1 MKRFL
6 TKGILRPAAILALAG
21 AFCFASGQNPLT
33 FNWETFGKTMNRG
46 PKFIPDAKLA
56 RKVVENVA
64 AQLIRMKVPPNHNL
78 GGRMV
83 SGGKYGRLDVGTCTW
98 LNDAIQKAL
107 FGAGFRKDQ
116 IFGVVGHANLPSRA
130 SFLWVNQD
138 HIAPALVLNDQL
150 ITFDLWSHAF
160 QTGSYQGMGN
170 SRWNGMRVANWCVS
184 VKHYVNF
191 SYARY
196 GSNLLN
202 GPWDSDYLQDEA
214 VKDQSRQRF
223 PIKGKRERDI
233 AKTKPTPPKP
243 KFEPYWE
250 FVEAYAPP
258 IKENPMPDPR
268 RFFRTLAQ
276 GGLGVLTVKSS
287 WNDMDLKVHSC
298 ASAMTWTLIGD
309 HRKLKPG
316 QKIGVKGNVAISG
329 EVDRSFWG
337 LHWHPPGY
345 PAGVSH
351 TASINIAGEE
361 FFGVGASRSFEK
373 LDIVVPDNKLFPEG
387 KMVLR
392 FLTGARGY
400 GSVEYLYR
408 WVDRL

>member
-6 TKGILRPAAILALAG
+6 TKGIFRSAGFMALLALASG
-21 AFCFASGQNPLT
+21 AAGQNPLT

-46 PKFIPDAKLA
+46 PKFIPDVKLA

-64 AQLIRMKVPPNHNL
+64 AQLIRMSVLPNHNL

-83 SGGKYGRLDVGTCTW
+83 SGGRYGQLDVGTCTW
-98 LNDAIQKAL
+98 INDAVQKAL

-138 HIAPALVLNDQL
+138 HITPAIVLNDKL

-160 QTGSYQGMGN
+160 HAGSYQGMAN
-170 SRWNGMRVANWCVS
+170 SRWNGMLIGNWVTA
-184 VKHYVNF
+184 VEDYVNF
-191 SYARY
+191 SFARY
-196 GSNLLN
+196 GQNLLN
-202 GPWDSDYLQDEA
+202 GPWDADYLQDEA
-214 VKDQSRQRF
+214 VKDQNRQRF
-223 PIKGKRERDI
+223 PIKGKRAREI
-233 AKTKPTPPKP
+233 VKPKPPPAKP

-250 FVEAYAPP
+250 FVEVNSPP
-258 IKENPMPDPR
+258 IREDKMPDPR

-298 ASAMTWTLIGD
+298 AAAMTWTLIGD
-309 HRKLKPG
+309 HMKLKPG
-316 QKIGVKGNVAISG
+316 QKIGVKGSVSISG

-337 LHWHPPGY
+337 LNWHPPGY
-345 PAGVSH
+345 PAHVGHTSGV
-351 TASINIAGEE
+351 NIGGEE
-361 FFGVGASRSFEK
+361 FFGVGASKSFEK
-373 LDIVVPDNKLFPEG
+373 LDIEVPGKDRFPEG

-400 GSVEYLYR
+400 GALEYVYR
-408 WVDRL
+408 WVDK

>member
-6 TKGILRPAAILALAG
+6 TKGVVRAIGLLMLLACSPALA
-21 AFCFASGQNPLT
+21 GQNPLT

-56 RKVVENVA
+56 KKVVENVA
-64 AQLIRMKVPPNHNL
+64 AQLIRMNVPPNHNL

-83 SGGKYGRLDVGTCTW
+83 SGGKYGQLDVGTCTW
-98 LNDAIQKAL
+98 INNAVQKAL
-107 FGAGFRKDQ
+107 LGAGFRKDQ
-116 IFGVVGHANLPSRA
+116 IFGVVGHASLPSRA

-138 HIAPALVLNDQL
+138 HITPALVLNNKL

-160 QTGSYQGMGN
+160 HTGSYQGMAN
-170 SRWNGMRVANWCVS
+170 SRWNGMLIGNWVTA
-184 VKHYVNF
+184 VEDYVNF
-191 SYARY
+191 SFARF
-196 GSNLLN
+196 GQNLLN
-202 GPWDSDYLQDEA
+202 GPWDADYLQDEA
-214 VKDQSRQRF
+214 VKDQNRQRF
-223 PIKGKRERDI
+223 PIKGRRERDI
-233 AKTKPTPPKP
+233 VKPKPPPAKP

-250 FVEAYAPP
+250 FVEVNSPP
-258 IKENPMPDPR
+258 IREDKMPDPR

-287 WNDMDLKVHSC
+287 WNDMELKVHSC
-298 ASAMTWTLIGD
+298 ASAMTWTLVGD

-337 LHWHPPGY
+337 MHWHPPGY

-351 TASINIAGEE
+351 TASINIGGEE
-361 FFGVGASRSFEK
+361 FFGVGASKAFEK
-373 LDIVVPDNKLFPEG
+373 LDIVVPDNKLFPDG
-387 KMVLR
+387 RMALR
-392 FLTGARGY
+392 FITGARGY
-400 GSVEYLYR
+400 GSVEYIYR
-408 WVDRL
+408 WVDK